1 MFFANLEFGG
11 RLPKDCPDNDNHNV
25 DTIDGLVLPSIVALA
40 AAGRQEAIHRRR
52 HSTVEKRET
61 DEAQDDVGA
70 SCTAPTLLLADD
82 ARTDAARC
90 VAVTRNSKGLEEVA
104 GAWAELLATL
114 TTSEGSSAPTTATTS
129 DLSSS
134 SSSPPSVHLLPDAL
148 TKAARALGLTGPPSA
163 ERAGAMVSCY
173 MDQSVRLLPSS
184 HHHHHH

>member
-40 AAGRQEAIHRRR
+40 AAGRQEAIRRRR

-114 TTSEGSSAPTTATTS
+114 TTS

-184 HHHHHH
+184 HHHHHQ